1 MGRYEVKVHEQLGD
15 EKTWTAKGG
24 YIMEFFGTMFWFY
37 FVNKCNVLNMDGV
50 FALGFQWAL
59 GTMITKSLFH
69 GHHNAFVSL
78 VSMIQGGD
86 ALDCL
91 LRIVLQMLAGMV
103 GTELFGFFGW
113 GALDNFDNGTDF
125 AFWKEGGD
133 WTHLARLLVVFIV
146 WKCVK
151 RNAGD
156 HWLNEF
162 FILALVFV
170 IAGEGFHYAP
180 NRVFCVKFV
189 DCGAVFSSFWVT
201 YLAYAICGALAN
213 WLIKLFNNAFDGDF
227 DKFKSADGWMPA
239 EQSEN

>member
-1 MGRYEVKVHEQLGD
+1 MGRWEVKAHENLGK
-15 EKTWTAKGG
+15 EETWTAQGG

-37 FVNKCNVLNMDGV
+37 FVNKCDVFGLEGV
-50 FALGFQWAL
+50 FGLGFKWAL
-59 GTMITKSLFH
+59 GTIITKSVFQ
-69 GHHNAFVSL
+69 GQHNAMCSL
-78 VSMIQGGD
+78 VSMIQGAD

-113 GALDNFDNGTDF
+113 GALDNFADGTDF
-125 AFWKEGGD
+125 AFWAGGS
-133 WTHLARLLVVFIV
+133 WQALVKLLVVFIV

-162 FILALVFV
+162 FVLALVFA
-170 IAGEGFHYAP
+170 IAGDGFHYAP
-180 NRVFCVKFV
+180 NRVFCVKFADSV
-189 DCGAVFSSFWVT
+189 AVWKSFWVVYLAYGVCGAV
-201 YLAYAICGALAN
+201 AN